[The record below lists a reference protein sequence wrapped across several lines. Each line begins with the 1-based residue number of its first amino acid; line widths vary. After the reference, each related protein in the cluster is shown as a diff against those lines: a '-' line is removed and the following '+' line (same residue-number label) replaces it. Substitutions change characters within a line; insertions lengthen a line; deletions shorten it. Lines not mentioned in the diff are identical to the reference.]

1 MASPDARPPV
11 SVREQAR
18 IAGAR
23 VAHTDVIPP
32 KDRQDIPR
40 PGGPSGASLVTRFLR
55 GGDVLGFFDDLAIDH
70 PRLAHLRLLGEHL
83 YVLTH
88 PETIVEV
95 MHSHGR
101 ETMKG
106 RGLQGAKAVLGN
118 GLLTSEGEVH
128 LRQRRLVQP
137 AFHRERLRAYAA
149 DMVSAASRRAD
160 QWHGG
165 QTLDMSDDMATL
177 TFEIV
182 GSTLFGADLR
192 GDAAEVGAALDEV
205 LGGLGQRLILGP
217 AILRIPTKRRRAALE
232 ASARLDAIVQRM
244 IDEHRAHGD
253 DADMLGMLIAAQED
267 GEGMTDE
274 QVRDEAM
281 TLVLA
286 GHETTAMTLS
296 WTWLLLAQHPE
307 QRRWLDEE
315 LDAVLSNRE
324 PTLDDYANLHRTRAV
339 IAESLRLY
347 PPAWI
352 MGRRLLADVEVDEWL
367 LPAGAITL
375 ASPWISHRDHRWW
388 PRARAFDPTRWL
400 TAEGEFDES
409 APGQPRGAWFPFGW
423 GNRRCIGEAFAWM
436 EATLVLATLAQRWH
450 ADLVPGQA
458 ITPTPAVT
466 LRPEPGIPMVLH
478 RRTAS
483 V

>member
-1 MASPDARPPV
+1 MPGSSALSRP
-11 SVREQAR
+11 SVRKQAR

-23 VAHTDVIPP
+23 VAHSDIAPPRDRRDV
-32 KDRQDIPR
+32 PR
-40 PGGPSGASLVTRFLR
+40 PDGPSGLTLISRFLR
-55 GGDVLGFFDDLAIDH
+55 GRAVLAFFDDLAADH
-70 PRLAHLRLLGEHL
+70 PRIAHLRILGEHL

-95 MHSHGR
+95 MHAHGR

-106 RGLQGAKAVLGN
+106 RGLQGAKAILGN

-137 AFHRERLRAYAA
+137 AFHRDRLRAYAD
-149 DMVSAASRRAD
+149 DMVTASSRRSA
-160 QWHGG
+160 QWREG
-165 QTLDMSDDMATL
+165 QTLDITEDMATL

-182 GSTLFGADLR
+182 GRTLFGADLR

-217 AILRIPTKRRRAALE
+217 AILRIPTPRRRAALQ
-232 ASARLDAIVQRM
+232 ASARLDAVVQRM

-253 DADMLGMLIAAQED
+253 DSDMLGMLIAAAED

-296 WTWLLLAQHPE
+296 WTWLLLAQNQH
-307 QRRWLDEE
+307 QRAWLDEE
-315 LDAVLSNRE
+315 LDAVLGDRE
-324 PTLDDYANLHRTRAV
+324 PTLEDYANLHRTRAV

-352 MGRRLLADVEVDEWL
+352 MGRRMLADVQVDEWL

-388 PRARAFDPTRWL
+388 DRAGSFDPTRWV
-400 TAEGEFDES
+400 TDGGQFDES

-436 EATLVLATLAQRWH
+436 EATLVLATLARTWH
-450 ADLVPGQA
+450 AELVPGQA

-466 LRPEPGIPMVLH
+466 LRPEPGIPMVL
-478 RRTAS
+478 RRR
-483 V
+483 